1 MTKSSRRTNL
11 PFLTK
16 LTFKAYEFVA
26 PHRIEQK
33 LARAFITP
41 RHGIVPDRAGLDL
54 PTPTE
59 TIMVPSGDDWVAAW
73 RWGEGPAVLLVHG
86 WEDDHHCFDHLIS
99 QLRILNIP
107 VVAFDLPAHGKSGG
121 RTTALP
127 FIRRAIFDV
136 ASHLGPIRSI
146 VGHSLGGAG
155 VALAVADGL
164 RVERAVTIAAPVSV
178 SDALRMTLHQLGLSP
193 QRRWGIERELFRL
206 VGVSV
211 DSLAISSVAGKLT
224 IPALVMHAFNDR
236 VVPFEAG
243 PRLSKAW
250 RGSRFV
256 AMEEVG
262 HRRMLAER
270 STLDQIVGFL
280 QERVK
285 LKSVAA

>member
-1 MTKSSRRTNL
+1 MKKSSRNG
-11 PFLTK
+11 PSSLTK
-16 LTFKAYEFVA
+16 LALKAYEFVS
-26 PHRIEQK
+26 PGKVERQF
-33 LARAFITP
+33 ARAFVTP
-41 RHGIVPDRAGLDL
+41 RAGLVPERACLDL

-59 TIMVPSGDDWVAAW
+59 TTMVPSGDDWVAAW

-99 QLRILNIP
+99 QLVTLKIP

-121 RTTALP
+121 RRTALP

-136 ASHLGPIRSI
+136 AEHLGPIRSI

-178 SDALRMTLHQLGLSP
+178 SDALRTTLQQYGLSP
-193 QRRWGIERELFRL
+193 KRRFGIERELFRL

-211 DSLAISSVAGKLT
+211 DSLAISAVASKLT
-224 IPALVMHAFNDR
+224 IPALIMHAFNDR
-236 VVPFEAG
+236 IVPFEAG
-243 PRLSKAW
+243 ARLTKAW

-280 QERVK
+280 QERPK
-285 LKSVAA
+285 LASVAA

>member
-1 MTKSSRRTNL
+1 MRKSSGHAGPSR
-11 PFLTK
+11 FTK
-16 LTFKAYEFVA
+16 LIFKAYEIVA
-26 PHRIEQK
+26 PGKIERK
-33 LARAFITP
+33 FARAFITP
-41 RHGIVPDRAGLDL
+41 RSGLVPDRAQLDL

-59 TIMVPSGDDWVAAW
+59 TVMVPSGDDWVVAW
-73 RWGEGPAVLLVHG
+73 RWREGPAVLLVHG
-86 WEDDHHCFDHLIS
+86 WEDDHHCFDHLIA
-99 QLRILNIP
+99 QLVTLKIP

-121 RTTALP
+121 RRTALP

-136 ASHLGPIRSI
+136 AAHLGPIRAI

-155 VALAVADGL
+155 VALAVADGFK
-164 RVERAVTIAAPVSV
+164 VERAVTVAAPVSV
-178 SDALRMTLHQLGLSP
+178 SDALRVILRQYGLSP
-193 QRRWGIERELFRL
+193 KRRLGIERELFRL

-224 IPALVMHAFNDR
+224 IPALIMHAFNDR
-236 VVPFEAG
+236 VVLFEAG
-243 PRLSKAW
+243 ARLAKAW

-285 LKSVAA
+285 LASVAA

>member
-1 MTKSSRRTNL
+1 MRKSSRRAGPPL
-11 PFLTK
+11 LTK
-16 LTFKAYEFVA
+16 LRLQAYEVVA
-26 PHRIEQK
+26 PGKIEQK
-33 LARAFITP
+33 LARAFVTP
-41 RHGIVPDRAGLDL
+41 RQGLVPDRAPLDL

-59 TIMVPSGDDWVAAW
+59 TTMVPSGDDWVAAW

-86 WEDDHHCFDHLIS
+86 WEDDHHCFEHLIS
-99 QLRILNIP
+99 QLRTLNIP

-121 RTTALP
+121 HRTALP

-136 ASHLGPIRSI
+136 ASHLGPIRAV

-155 VALAVADGL
+155 VALAVAAGL
-164 RVERAVTIAAPVSV
+164 PVERAVTVAAPVSV
-178 SDALRMTLHQLGLSP
+178 SDALRMTLQQLGLS
-193 QRRWGIERELFRL
+193 QERRYGIERELFKL

-211 DSLAISSVAGKLT
+211 YSLAISSVAGKLT

-243 PRLSKAW
+243 ARLAKAW

-280 QERVK
+280 QERAK
-285 LKSVAA
+285 LASVAA